1 MQALKYIILSLV
13 LLPNSAWAQM
23 DAFYRI
29 ENLPIPDD
37 AYLEVGGMA
46 LDEDGALYVCSRRGE
61 VWKAENPYG
70 KNAAEANFQLFGE
83 GLHEPLGLAVKD
95 GSVYITQR
103 GELTKLTDRD
113 GDGRADRY
121 ESVCSWPL
129 SGNYHDYSYGP
140 EFLPNGNMLL
150 TFNLSWIGRGASLV
164 KWRGW
169 MVEVTPE
176 GEMKPYAT
184 GMRSPAGYGAN
195 DAGEIFYADNQG
207 DWVGSGRVTHVE
219 KGDFVGHPDGLKW
232 AKEPGSPISLSPE
245 MFHDSLGSLYE
256 AAEKIEGLKSP
267 AVWFPHGQMGIST
280 SDVLYDNT
288 DGKFGPFD
296 GQYFVGDQGQSRIMR
311 MQLEKVNG
319 VYQGACFPFV
329 EGFDS
334 GVLRMFYDD
343 NGQMFVGGTNRGWA
357 STGRKPFMI
366 QRLVWTGKTPFE
378 IKEMKAERDGF
389 TLTFTQAV
397 DRRSASNPESYKMQG
412 FTFKYHHNYGSP
424 LENLEPCTINAI
436 DVAADGMSVRLTIDG
451 LRLGYVHEIVAE
463 GLKSKAGRSLVNN
476 TGYYTLNQIPG
487 GGVPMQSKS
496 TDGQNT
502 DASKIS
508 KNQTTMPASWTD
520 GPDQSLEIGT
530 EPGMKYNLK
539 QITLK
544 AGSKVKLSFLN
555 TDDMAHNLV
564 IVAQGSADAVSKAAL
579 DMGIAGLNA
588 AYIPE
593 SDDVLSHTALIEP
606 GTQEAIYF
614 EAPPTTG
621 YYQFVC
627 TVPGHNVSMRGVI
640 LVEK

>member
-1 MQALKYIILSLV
+1 MQSIKYI
-13 LLPNSAWAQM
+13 LLTFAFLPMAIWAQM
-23 DAFYRI
+23 DGYYRI
-29 ENLPIPDD
+29 ENLPIPND

-46 LDEDGALYVCSRRGE
+46 LDENGALYVCSRRGE
-61 VWKAENPYG
+61 VWKADNPYAA
-70 KNAAEANFQLFGE
+70 NAAEANFQLFAE
-83 GLHEPLGLAVKD
+83 GLHEPLGLAVKE
-95 GSVYITQR
+95 GAVYITQR

-150 TFNLSWIGRGASLV
+150 TFNLSWVGRGASLV

-195 DAGEIFYADNQG
+195 DDGDIFYADNQG

-232 AKEPGSPISLSPE
+232 AKEAGSPVSLSPE

-256 AAEKIEGLKSP
+256 AAEKIEGLKAP

-280 SDVLYDNT
+280 SDILFDNT
-288 DGKFGPFD
+288 GGDFGPFA
-296 GQYFVGDQGQSRIMR
+296 GQYFVGDQGQSRVMR

-319 VYQGACFPFV
+319 VYQGACYPFV

-334 GVLRMFYDD
+334 GVLRMFYDKK
-343 NGQMFVGGTNRGWA
+343 GQMFVGGTNRGWA
-357 STGRKPFMI
+357 STGRQPYMI

-378 IKEMKAERDGF
+378 IKEMKAEKDGF
-389 TLTFTQAV
+389 TLVFTEAV
-397 DRRSASNPESYKMQG
+397 NKRSASNPESYSMQG

-424 LENLEPCTINAI
+424 LENLDGCTIQSAS
-436 DVAADGMSVRLTIDG
+436 VAEDGMSVRLKVNG
-451 LRLGYVHEIVAE
+451 MRLGYVHELKAE
-463 GLKSKAGRSLVNN
+463 GVKNQRGRNLLNS
-476 TGYYTLNQIPG
+476 TAYYTLNQIPG
-487 GGVPMQSKS
+487 GGVPMQSNTSSS
-496 TDGQNT
+496 TDEST
-502 DASKIS
+502 KIS
-508 KNQTTMPASWTD
+508 KNQTSPPSSWTN

-530 EPGMKYNLK
+530 EPGMKYDLK
-539 QITLK
+539 QFSVK
-544 AGSKVKLSFLN
+544 AGTKVKIEFQN

-564 IVAQGSADAVSKAAL
+564 IVAPGSADAVSKSAL

-593 SDDVLSHTALIEP
+593 TDDVLAHTILIEP
-606 GTQEAIYF
+606 GSKESIYF
-614 EAPPTTG
+614 LAPETTG

-627 TVPGHNVSMRGVI
+627 TVPGHNVSMRGVMV
-640 LVEK
+640 VEP